1 MTALHYDQRNLRKSL
16 EQYRVLREA
25 NLALLKT
32 LTPEQLKQHC
42 MHSERGA
49 ETVETIVRMFA
60 GHDINHFQQI
70 EQILTARKK

>member
-1 MTALHYDQRNLRKSL
+1 
-16 EQYRVLREA
+16 
-25 NLALLKT
+25 LLKT
-32 LTPEQLKQHC
+32 LTPEQLKQHG

-60 GHDINHFQQI
+60 GHDINHCQQI